1 MGCGGCGWHGSVSL
15 GHILAEVVAF
25 LGHLASAVLVVLT
38 SGPALGL
45 LAALVL
51 LLAAVALLKII
62 FTRRAPAGPPSGSGG
77 PMS

>member
-1 MGCGGCGWHGSVSL
+1 MGCGGGGWSGSGSL

-62 FTRRAPAGPPSGSGG
+62 FTRRAPAARPSGSGG
-77 PMS
+77 PLS